1 MKLGI
6 KSQGHSL
13 TLVKGHSDF
22 QVKCL
27 TFGLY
32 TQVSN
37 SGPHGPLVT
46 KMMVIRGRASGWSS
60 GQTGV
65 NISFPKHTSATVR
78 NILMALGRIIHRS
91 VRSVACKNDNS
102 SYLHFLIIFPD
113 PYLYFISGP
122 YLSYDLIYF
131 NDTL

>member
-1 MKLGI
+1 MLAEGTGRFI
-6 KSQGHSL
+6 IIIIIFLFYLFH
-13 TLVKGHSDF
+13 HIF
-22 QVKCL
+22 QRK
-27 TFGLY
+27 T
-32 TQVSN
+32 
-37 SGPHGPLVT
+37 LVT
-46 KMMVIRGRASGWSS
+46 KMMDIRGRASGWSR

-78 NILMALGRIIHRS
+78 NILMALGRIIQRS

-102 SYLHFLIIFPD
+102 SYLQFLIIFPD

-122 YLSYDLIYF
+122 YLSLIYF